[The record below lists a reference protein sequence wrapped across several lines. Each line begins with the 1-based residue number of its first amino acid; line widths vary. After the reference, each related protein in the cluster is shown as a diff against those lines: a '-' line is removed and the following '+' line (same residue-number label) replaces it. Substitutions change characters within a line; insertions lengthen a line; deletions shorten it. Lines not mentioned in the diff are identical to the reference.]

1 MLENRIFYVIKLLL
15 LLYLTSCTGEQ
26 KPNIILIYADDL
38 GYGDLS
44 SYGGDIP
51 TPNIDRIGKEGIR
64 FTEFYVAA
72 PACTPSRYSLLTGCY
87 PQRSRHG
94 LDQVIMPG
102 DDYHFDGAEVL
113 LPEMLKAQGYTTGIM
128 GKWHLGSLLPYYL
141 PIYHGFDTFSG
152 HKGGAVDYFRHA
164 YGPLYDDWFVNGEPS
179 EEEGYTTELIT
190 RHGIDFIEHAQEKS
204 NPFFLFLSYNAPHY
218 AKTDPD
224 NTCGVTEVLDERIQ
238 DSLRVWN
245 TLQAP
250 AEYVN
255 QFSHI
260 KDVYRR
266 MYTAMV
272 ANLDDNIGKVLT
284 KLEEDDLMENTI
296 IWFISDNGGY
306 SVEMCRHASNG
317 ILKGEKATLQEGG
330 IRIPAMVSWKGKIKP
345 GQITHQFTCNV
356 DIVPTLG
363 AITGYT
369 ETLSDYPIDGTD
381 ISKVLLH
388 QDTISND
395 RDFYWCYSNQTA
407 FRRGKW
413 KLYNYDELYN
423 LRTDMSEENNLAA
436 AYPDKLQELIQ
447 AFEQVD
453 NTLEVYKKYKPN

>member
-1 MLENRIFYVIKLLL
+1 MPDNRIFYAIQLLL
-15 LLYLTSCTGEQ
+15 LLCLASCAGEQ
-26 KPNIILIYADDL
+26 KPNIILIYTDDL

-51 TPNIDRIGKEGIR
+51 TPNIDRIGTEGIR

-102 DDYHFDGAEVL
+102 DDYHFDDAEVL
-113 LPEMLKAQGYTTGIM
+113 LPEMLKTQGYITGIV
-128 GKWHLGSLLPYYL
+128 GKWHLGDLHPSYWPTR
-141 PIYHGFDTFSG
+141 HGFDVFSG
-152 HKGGAVDYFRHA
+152 HKGGAVDYFHHE
-164 YGPLYDDWFVNGEPS
+164 YGPLYDDWFVNGAPS

-190 RHGIDFIEHAQEKS
+190 RHGIDFIDQAREKS

-218 AKTDPD
+218 AKTDPT

-238 DSLRVWN
+238 DSLKVWN

-250 AEYVN
+250 AEYVK

-266 MYTAMV
+266 VYAAMV
-272 ANLDDNIGKVLT
+272 ANLDDNIGKVLD
-284 KLEEDDLMENTI
+284 KLEEDDLIENTM

-306 SVEMCRHASNG
+306 SIEMCRHASNG
-317 ILKGEKATLQEGG
+317 SLKGEKATLQEGG
-330 IRIPAMVSWKGKIKP
+330 IRVPAMVRWKGKIQP
-345 GQITHQFTCNV
+345 GQISHQFICNV

-363 AITGYT
+363 AVTGYAD
-369 ETLSDYPIDGTD
+369 TLSNYPIDGID
-381 ISKVLLH
+381 ISKVLFQ
-388 QDTISND
+388 QDTIANE

-407 FRRGKW
+407 FRRGDW

-423 LRTDMSEENNLAA
+423 LKTDISEENNLAA
-436 AYPDKLQELIQ
+436 AHPEKLQELIQ

-453 NTLEVYKKYKPN
+453 NTLEVYKKY